1 MNDKISFS
9 FILWLYGWSKSDILQ
24 LSLRYQIM
32 SFKLKQLQMLVF
44 KQMVK
49 KIKEKGKAIGHFMHG
64 SKFRFVYSSVF
75 DINVES

>member
-1 MNDKISFS
+1 
-9 FILWLYGWSKSDILQ
+9 
-24 LSLRYQIM
+24 M
-32 SFKLKQLQMLVF
+32 SFKLIQLQMLVF

-64 SKFRFVYSSVF
+64 SKFRFVYSSLF